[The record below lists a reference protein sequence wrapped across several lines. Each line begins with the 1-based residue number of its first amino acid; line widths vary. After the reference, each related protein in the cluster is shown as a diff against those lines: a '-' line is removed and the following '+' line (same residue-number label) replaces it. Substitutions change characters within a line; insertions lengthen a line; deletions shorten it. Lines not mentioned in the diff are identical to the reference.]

1 MADIRQVDK
10 AEYRRLLNEIGE
22 DYCPSD
28 RYCLFKEVLL
38 ALSPSRRLLVQMK
51 LIDKIKYER
60 SKMSGKDI
68 GWEGAL
74 QVWIDEKMA
83 EKFSS
88 IYKEGMGHKAV
99 YAEMFP
105 MSK

>member
-1 MADIRQVDK
+1 MCDMRQVDK
-10 AEYRRLLNEIGE
+10 VEYRRLLNEIGE
-22 DYCPSD
+22 DYCQPD
-28 RYCLFKEVLL
+28 KYCIFKELL
-38 ALSPSRRLLVQMK
+38 MALHPSKRMLIQMK

-60 SKMSGKDI
+60 SKKAERDL

-105 MSK
+105 ISK